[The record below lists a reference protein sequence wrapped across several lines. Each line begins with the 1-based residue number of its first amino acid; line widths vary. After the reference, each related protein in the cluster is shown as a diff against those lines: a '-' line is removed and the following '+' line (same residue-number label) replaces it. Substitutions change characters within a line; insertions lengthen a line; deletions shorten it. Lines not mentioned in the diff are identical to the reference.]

1 MKLQFSFYMK
11 GQFSNFSSFN
21 QSPQY
26 FVNSNLMARKLN
38 IPLQKLVKKI
48 DVYASSQ

>member
-26 FVNSNLMARKLN
+26 FVNSNLMARK
-38 IPLQKLVKKI
+38 VKYPTSKTCKENRC
-48 DVYASSQ
+48 VC